1 MKRLLLLLLFVAASG
16 HADTVY
22 IKAARMFDGR
32 SDTLVRDAV
41 IAVDGTKIVSAGSRI
56 LIPPGARV
64 IDLGDATLMPGLIDA
79 HTHIALHP
87 GNYNNQVLGET
98 TEYRAILSTVNAR
111 QTLEAGITT
120 IRDLGNEGSGFTDV
134 ALRDAIARGFVPGP
148 RIVAAIHPLVTMGAY
163 RLGGFAPTTN
173 TPAISTEANGPDAM
187 RAAVRQL
194 INDGADVIK
203 VYLDSGRHPQHA
215 AGGNGA
221 RPTYSQEEI
230 DALVAEAHAAGAKV
244 AAHCSTD
251 AAAKMGV
258 IAGVD
263 SLEHGLSISEETFRA
278 MAAKG
283 VVYVPTLLVFEM
295 WAEDPDLFG
304 EGPSPS
310 KEYLQKTVSEHTAS
324 FQRALKTP
332 VKIAFGTDTFAKT
345 GTNAQELD
353 SMVRA
358 GMRPIDALRAATSVS
373 AALLGVD
380 DITGTIE
387 PGKAADIIAVAGDP
401 SHDVKTLQHPTFVMK
416 EGKVFIPNSQ
426 LPVR

>member
-1 MKRLLLLLLFVAASG
+1 MKRLLLLLVLAAASV
-16 HADTVY
+16 HAETVY

-32 SDTLVRDAV
+32 SETITRDAV
-41 IAVDGTKIVSAGSRI
+41 VAVDGTKIVSLGGT
-56 LIPPGARV
+56 IPSGARV
-64 IDLGDATLMPGLIDA
+64 IDLGDVTLMPGLIDA

-98 TEYRAILSTVNAR
+98 AEYRAILSTVNAR

-120 IRDLGNEGSGFTDV
+120 IRDLGNEGAGFTDV

-148 RIVAAIHPLVTMGAY
+148 RIVAAIHPLVTTGAY
-163 RLGGFAPTTN
+163 RVGGYAPTTN
-173 TPAISTEANGPDAM
+173 TPAISAEANGPDAM

-215 AGGNGA
+215 GGGA
-221 RPTYSQEEI
+221 RPTYSQAEI

-251 AAAKMGV
+251 AAAKMAV

-295 WAEDPDLFG
+295 WAADPDLFG

-310 KEYLQKTVSEHTAS
+310 KEYLDKTVREHTAS

-387 PGKAADIIAVAGDP
+387 PGKAADIIAVGGDP
-401 SHDVKTLQHPTFVMK
+401 SRDIKTVQHPTFVMK
-416 EGKVFIPNSQ
+416 DGKVFIPNS
-426 LPVR
+426 

>member
-1 MKRLLLLLLFVAASG
+1 MKRALVLLLFAASV

-32 SDTLVRDAV
+32 SDTLVGNAV
-41 IAVDGTKIVSAGSRI
+41 IAVDGTKIVSVGGA
-56 LIPPGARV
+56 IPSGARV

-79 HTHIALHP
+79 HTHIALHA

-148 RIVAAIHPLVTMGAY
+148 RIVAAIHPLVTTGAY
-163 RLGGFAPTTN
+163 RLGGYAPTTN
-173 TPAISTEANGPDAM
+173 TPAISAEANGPDAM

-215 AGGNGA
+215 SGGGA
-221 RPTYSQEEI
+221 KPTYSQAEI

-263 SLEHGLSISEETFRA
+263 SLEHGMSITEETFRA
-278 MAAKG
+278 MAAKESC
-283 VVYVPTLLVFEM
+283 TSRRCSCSKC
-295 WAEDPDLFG
+295 
-304 EGPSPS
+304 GP
-310 KEYLQKTVSEHTAS
+310 
-324 FQRALKTP
+324 
-332 VKIAFGTDTFAKT
+332 
-345 GTNAQELD
+345 
-353 SMVRA
+353 
-358 GMRPIDALRAATSVS
+358 PIP
-373 AALLGVD
+373 
-380 DITGTIE
+380 I
-387 PGKAADIIAVAGDP
+387 
-401 SHDVKTLQHPTFVMK
+401 
-416 EGKVFIPNSQ
+416 
-426 LPVR
+426 

>member
-1 MKRLLLLLLFVAASG
+1 MKRALLLLLFAASV
-16 HADTVY
+16 HAETVY
-22 IKAARMFDGR
+22 IKSARMFDGR
-32 SDTLVRDAV
+32 SETLTRNVVVAV
-41 IAVDGTKIVSAGSRI
+41 EGTKIVSVGGT
-56 LIPPGARV
+56 IPAGARV
-64 IDLGDATLMPGLIDA
+64 IDLGDATLMPGMIDA
-79 HTHIALHP
+79 HTHIALHS
-87 GNYNNQVLGET
+87 GNYNQQVLGET
-98 TEYRAILSTVNAR
+98 IEYRAILSTVNAR

-120 IRDLGNEGSGFTDV
+120 IRDLGNEGSGLTDV

-148 RIVAAIHPLVTMGAY
+148 RIIAAIHPLVTTGAY
-163 RLGGFAPTTN
+163 RVGGYAPTTSM
-173 TPAISTEANGPDAM
+173 PAISAEANGPDAM

-203 VYLDSGRHPQHA
+203 VYLDTGRHPQHA
-215 AGGNGA
+215 GRGA
-221 RPTYSQEEI
+221 KPTYSQAEI
-230 DALVAEAHAAGAKV
+230 DAIVAEAHAEGAKV

-263 SLEHGLSISEETFRA
+263 SLEHGMSITEETFRA

-283 VVYVPTLLVFEM
+283 IVYVPTLLVFEM
-295 WAEDPDLFG
+295 WAADPDLIG

-310 KEYLQKTVSEHTAS
+310 KAHLEATVREHTAS

-387 PGKAADIIAVAGDP
+387 AGQAADLIAVADDP
-401 SHDVKTLQHPTFVMK
+401 SLDIKTLQHPTFVMK
-416 EGKVFIPNSQ
+416 DGNVFIPNSQ

>member
-1 MKRLLLLLLFVAASG
+1 MKRLPLLFLLVAVTA
-16 HADTVY
+16 HAETVY

-32 SDTLVRDAV
+32 SETLASNVVVAV
-41 IAVDGTKIVSAGSRI
+41 EGTKIVSVGGI
-56 LIPPGARV
+56 IPPGARV

-79 HTHIALHP
+79 HTHITLHS
-87 GNYNNQVLGET
+87 GNYNQQVLGET
-98 TEYRAILSTVNAR
+98 IEYRAILSTVNAR

-120 IRDLGNEGSGFTDV
+120 IRDLGNEGSGLTDV

-148 RIVAAIHPLVTMGAY
+148 RIIAAIHPLVTTGAY
-163 RLGGFAPTTN
+163 RVGGYAPTTN
-173 TPAISTEANGPDAM
+173 TPAISAEANGPDAM

-194 INDGADVIK
+194 INDGADAIK
-203 VYLDSGRHPQHA
+203 VYLDTGRHPQHA
-215 AGGNGA
+215 GRGA
-221 RPTYSQEEI
+221 KPTYSQAEI
-230 DALVAEAHAAGAKV
+230 DAIVDEAHAEGAKV

-251 AAAKMGV
+251 AAAKMGI

-263 SLEHGLSISEETFRA
+263 SLEHGMSITEETFRA

-283 VVYVPTLLVFEM
+283 IVYVPTLLVFEM
-295 WAEDPDLFG
+295 WAADPDLIG

-310 KEYLQKTVSEHTAS
+310 KAHLEATVREHTAS

-358 GMRPIDALRAATSVS
+358 GMRPIDALRSATSVS
-373 AALLGVD
+373 ATLLGVD

-387 PGKAADIIAVAGDP
+387 AGKAADIIAVAGDP
-401 SHDVKTLQHPTFVMK
+401 SLDVKTLQHPTFVMK
-416 EGKVFIPNSQ
+416 DGKVFMPNSQ

>member
-1 MKRLLLLLLFVAASG
+1 MKRTLLLLLLAAVSVQ
-16 HADTVY
+16 AETVY

-32 SDTLVRDAV
+32 SETLAHNVVVA
-41 IAVDGTKIVSAGSRI
+41 IDGSKIVSAGSDVT
-56 LIPPGARV
+56 IPSGARV
-64 IDLGDATLMPGLIDA
+64 IDLGDVTLMPGLIDA
-79 HTHIALHP
+79 HTHIALHS
-87 GNYNNQVLGET
+87 GNYNQQVLGET
-98 TEYRAILSTVNAR
+98 IEYRAILSTVNAR

-120 IRDLGNEGSGFTDV
+120 IRDLGNEGSGLTDV

-148 RIVAAIHPLVTMGAY
+148 RIVAAIHPLVTTGAY
-163 RLGGFAPTTN
+163 RVGGYAPTTN
-173 TPAISTEANGPDAM
+173 TPAISVEANGPDAM

-203 VYLDSGRHPQHA
+203 VYLDSGRHPHH
-215 AGGNGA
+215 GGVGA
-221 RPTYSQEEI
+221 KPTYSQAEI
-230 DALVAEAHAAGAKV
+230 DAVVAEAHAEGAKV

-283 VVYVPTLLVFEM
+283 IVYVPTLLVFEM
-295 WAEDPDLFG
+295 WASDPDLIG

-310 KEYLQKTVSEHTAS
+310 RAHLEKTVREHTAS

-373 AALLGVD
+373 AELLGVD

-387 PGKAADIIAVAGDP
+387 PGKAADIIAVMGDP
-401 SHDVKTLQHPTFVMK
+401 TSDVKTLQHPTFVMK
-416 EGKVFIPNSQ
+416 DGKVFIPNSQ

>member
-1 MKRLLLLLLFVAASG
+1 MKRLPLLFLFFAVSA
-16 HADTVY
+16 HAETVY

-32 SDTLVRDAV
+32 SEMLVRNAV
-41 IAVDGTKIVSAGSRI
+41 VAVDGTKIVSGGGTTPR
-56 LIPPGARV
+56 GARV
-64 IDLGDATLMPGLIDA
+64 IDLGDQTLMPGLIDA

-148 RIVAAIHPLVTMGAY
+148 RIVAAIHPLVTTGAY
-163 RLGGFAPTTN
+163 RLGGYAPTTN
-173 TPAISTEANGPDAM
+173 TPAISAEANGPDAM
-187 RAAVRQL
+187 RAAGRQL

-215 AGGNGA
+215 SGGGA
-221 RPTYSQEEI
+221 EPTYSQAEI

-244 AAHCSTD
+244 AAHCATD

-263 SLEHGLSISEETFRA
+263 SLEHGLSITEETFRA

-283 VVYVPTLLVFEM
+283 GVYVPTLLVFEM
-295 WAEDPDLFG
+295 WAADPDLFG

-310 KEYLQKTVSEHTAS
+310 KEYLEKTVREHTAS

-387 PGKAADIIAVAGDP
+387 AGKAADIIAVAGDP
-401 SHDVKTLQHPTFVMK
+401 TRDIKTTEHPTFVMK
-416 EGKVFIPNSQ
+416 DGKVFISHSQ

>member
-1 MKRLLLLLLFVAASG
+1 MKRLPLLFLFLAVSANAE
-16 HADTVY
+16 TVY
-22 IKAARMFDGR
+22 IKVARMFDGR
-32 SDTLVRDAV
+32 SETLVRDAV
-41 IAVDGTKIVSAGSRI
+41 VAVDGTKIVGVGGTIPAG
-56 LIPPGARV
+56 AHV

-148 RIVAAIHPLVTMGAY
+148 RIVAAIHPLVTTGAY
-163 RLGGFAPTTN
+163 RLGGYAPTTN
-173 TPAISTEANGPDAM
+173 TPAISAEANGPDAM

-215 AGGNGA
+215 SGGGA
-221 RPTYSQEEI
+221 KPTYSQEEI

-263 SLEHGLSISEETFRA
+263 SLEHGLSITEETFRA

-295 WAEDPDLFG
+295 WAADPDLFG

-310 KEYLQKTVSEHTAS
+310 KEYLDKTVREHTAS

-387 PGKAADIIAVAGDP
+387 AGKAADIIAVAGDP
-401 SHDVKTLQHPTFVMK
+401 TRDIKTTEHPTFVMK
-416 EGKVFIPNSQ
+416 DGKVFIPNSQ

>member
-1 MKRLLLLLLFVAASG
+1 MKRLPLLFLFVAVTAR
-16 HADTVY
+16 AETVY

-32 SDTLVRDAV
+32 SETLASNVVVAV
-41 IAVDGTKIVSAGSRI
+41 EGTKIVSVGGTVPA
-56 LIPPGARV
+56 GARV

-79 HTHIALHP
+79 HTHITLHS
-87 GNYNNQVLGET
+87 GNYNQQVLGET
-98 TEYRAILSTVNAR
+98 IEYRAILSTVNAR

-120 IRDLGNEGSGFTDV
+120 VRDLGNEGSGLTDV

-148 RIVAAIHPLVTMGAY
+148 RIVAAIHPLVTTGAY
-163 RLGGFAPTTN
+163 RVGGYAPTTN
-173 TPAISTEANGPDAM
+173 TPAISAEANGPDAM

-203 VYLDSGRHPQHA
+203 VYLDTGRHPQHA
-215 AGGNGA
+215 GRGA
-221 RPTYSQEEI
+221 KPTYSQAEI
-230 DALVAEAHAAGAKV
+230 DAIVAEAHAEGAKV
-244 AAHCSTD
+244 AAHCSAD

-263 SLEHGLSISEETFRA
+263 SLEHGISITEETFRA

-295 WAEDPDLFG
+295 WAADPDLIG

-310 KEYLQKTVSEHTAS
+310 KAHLEATVREHTAS

-373 AALLGVD
+373 AELLGVS

-387 PGKAADIIAVAGDP
+387 AGKAADLIAVAGDP
-401 SHDVKTLQHPTFVMK
+401 SIDVKTLQHPAFVMK
-416 EGKVFIPNSQ
+416 DGKVFMPNSQ
-426 LPVR
+426 IAVR

>member
-1 MKRLLLLLLFVAASG
+1 MKRLPLLFLFLAVSA
-16 HADTVY
+16 HAEIVF

-32 SDTLVRDAV
+32 SETLVRDAV
-41 IAVDGTKIVSAGSRI
+41 VAVDGTKIVSVGGT
-56 LIPPGARV
+56 IPTGAHV

-148 RIVAAIHPLVTMGAY
+148 RIIAAIHPLVTTGAY
-163 RLGGFAPTTN
+163 RLGGYAPTTN
-173 TPAISTEANGPDAM
+173 TPAISAEANGPDAM

-215 AGGNGA
+215 SGA
-221 RPTYSQEEI
+221 KPTYSQEEI
-230 DALVAEAHAAGAKV
+230 NALVAEAHAAGAKV

-263 SLEHGLSISEETFRA
+263 SLEHGLSITEETFRA

-295 WAEDPDLFG
+295 WAADPDLFG

-310 KEYLQKTVSEHTAS
+310 KEYLDKTVREHTAS

-416 EGKVFIPNSQ
+416 DGKVFIPNSQ

>member
-1 MKRLLLLLLFVAASG
+1 MKRLPLLFLFFAVSA
-16 HADTVY
+16 HAETVY

-32 SDTLVRDAV
+32 SDALVRNAV
-41 IAVDGTKIVSAGSRI
+41 VAVDGTKIVGVGGA
-56 LIPPGARV
+56 IPPGARV
-64 IDLGDATLMPGLIDA
+64 IDLGDVTLMPGLIDA

-120 IRDLGNEGSGFTDV
+120 IRDLGNEGSGLTDV

-148 RIVAAIHPLVTMGAY
+148 RIVAAIHPLVTTGAY
-163 RLGGFAPTTN
+163 RLGGYAPTTN
-173 TPAISTEANGPDAM
+173 TPAISAEANGPDAM

-203 VYLDSGRHPQHA
+203 VYLDTGRHPQHA
-215 AGGNGA
+215 GRGA
-221 RPTYSQEEI
+221 KPTYSQDEI
-230 DALVAEAHAAGAKV
+230 DAIVAEAHAAGAKV

-263 SLEHGLSISEETFRA
+263 SLEHGMSITEETFRA

-283 VVYVPTLLVFEM
+283 IVYVPTLLVFEM
-295 WAEDPDLFG
+295 WAADPDLIG

-310 KEYLQKTVSEHTAS
+310 KAHLEATVREHTAS

-387 PGKAADIIAVAGDP
+387 AGKAADMIAVAGDP
-401 SHDVKTLQHPTFVMK
+401 TRDIKTTEHPTFVMK
-416 EGKVFIPNSQ
+416 DGKVFIPNSQ